1 MPGPLDDVTV
11 VDFTTLLPGPMASL
25 ILAEA
30 GAEVIKVERPGAGE
44 EMRRYEPRWGSDS
57 INFAM
62 LNRGKKSV
70 ALDLK
75 TDAGRARLGP
85 LIEKADVVIEQFRP
99 GVMGR
104 LGLDYEAVRAINPK
118 VVYCSITG
126 YGQTGPKR
134 DRAAHDLNY
143 IGETGLLSLGMGP
156 ADAPVIPPVLIAD
169 IAGGAYP
176 AVMNILLALRTRERT
191 GEGVRLDIA
200 MAENLFAFLYWAIGN
215 GAVFGLWPVAGGELV
230 TGGSPRY
237 RLYPT
242 ADGRVLAAAPLEQKF
257 WDNFCDAVG
266 LADEWRNDRRDP
278 AGTTAAVAA
287 LVAARPAAEWE
298 RALGGIDCCCSIVRT
313 VEEALADRHFRE
325 RGVFAE
331 TLVNEHGDEAPAL
344 PVPLAPGFRARRGER
359 LRAPGPGADN
369 RAVLDP
375 QDRSKAPGP

>member
-1 MPGPLDDVTV
+1 MPGPLDGVTV

-30 GAEVIKVERPGAGE
+30 GAEVIKVEQPGTGD
-44 EMRRYEPRWGSDS
+44 EMRRYEPRWGGDS

-75 TDAGRARLGP
+75 TEADRARLRP
-85 LIEKADVVIEQFRP
+85 LVEKADVVIEQFRP

-104 LGLDYEAVRAINPK
+104 LGLDYEAVRAINPA

-134 DRAAHDLNY
+134 DLAAHDLNY

-176 AVMNILLALRTRERT
+176 AVMNILLALRVRDRT
-191 GEGVRLDIA
+191 GEGARLDIA
-200 MAENLFAFLYWAIGN
+200 MADNLFAFLYWAVGN
-215 GAVFGLWPVAGGELV
+215 GAAFGRWPVGGGELV

-242 ADGRVLAAAPLEQKF
+242 ADGKVLAAAPLEQKF
-257 WDNFCDAVG
+257 WDNFCAAIG
-266 LADEWRNDRRDP
+266 LAGEWRDDRRDP
-278 AGTTAAVAA
+278 AGTIAAVAA
-287 LVAARPAAEWE
+287 LVAARPAADWE
-298 RALGGIDCCCSIVRT
+298 RALRGIDCCCSIVRT
-313 VEEALADRHFRE
+313 VEEALTDRHFRE

-331 TLVNEHGDEAPAL
+331 TLVNERGDVAPAL
-344 PVPLAPGFRARRGER
+344 SAPLAPGFRARRAER
-359 LRAPGPGADN
+359 LRAPGLGADN
-369 RAVLDP
+369 DTVLD
-375 QDRSKAPGP
+375 R